1 MLRFANSIIML
12 LYMEF
17 LNTFSPEKIAA
28 LEELNL
34 KLLNKNPS
42 PNNNI
47 IFVYCPPKVG
57 STTLVSSIR
66 LSAAR
71 RFTVIHIHDETLFS
85 AISENKSMNKISVDD
100 IILYNKSLGKNVY
113 VIDIFRSPI
122 ERKIS
127 EFFEQL
133 SILHFNNSEKN
144 INLYNLDKVIYRF
157 NNLFPFLSNSDYFKE
172 RYGLFNIPETFNF
185 EKKYILCENNG
196 VKYIKLRLKD
206 AHLWGNILNEI
217 LGTPIAIVNDY
228 ETDKKPLADLFK
240 NFKNMYKVPE
250 NFFEDVK
257 NCSSLAYYYNNVER
271 EEYFNSWESKKTD
284 VFNSYTNEEY
294 VFYTQLCLEN
304 QSQNIIQV
312 EHYVDI
318 GCLCVACSLKRSK
331 LLSKALKGEKITEK
345 IIHNG
350 AVNEIKNVIDN
361 KNRIIQARVNR
372 VNALIQQRNARLN
385 RAPASGTRLV
395 KNNMKNIVNK

>member
-1 MLRFANSIIML
+1 
-12 LYMEF
+12 MEF

-66 LSAAR
+66 LSAAQ

-85 AISENKSMNKISVDD
+85 AISENKSMNKVSVDD

-127 EFFEQL
+127 EFFEQI
-133 SILHFNNSEKN
+133 SHLHFNNSEKN

-172 RYGLFNIPETFNF
+172 RYGLLNIPEAFNF

-206 AHLWGNILNEI
+206 SHLWGNILNEI
-217 LGTPIAIVNDY
+217 LGTPITIVNDY
-228 ETDKKPLADLFK
+228 ETDKKPIADLFK
-240 NFKNMYKVPE
+240 NFKDTYKVPE

-257 NCSSLAYYYNNVER
+257 NCSSLKYYYNDIER

-284 VFNSYTNEEY
+284 IFNSYTNEEY

-361 KNRIIQARVNR
+361 KNRIMQARVNR
-372 VNALIQQRNARLN
+372 INALIQQRNARLN
-385 RAPASGTRLV
+385 RPPASGTRLV

>member
-1 MLRFANSIIML
+1 
-12 LYMEF
+12 MEF
-17 LNTFSPEKIAA
+17 LNTFSQEKKVA
-28 LEELNL
+28 LEELNS

-47 IFVYCPPKVG
+47 IFAYCPPKVG

-85 AISENKSMNKISVDD
+85 AISDNENMNKISVDD

-127 EFFEQL
+127 EFFEQV
-133 SILHFNNSEKN
+133 SALHFNNSEKN

-172 RYGLFNIPETFNF
+172 RYGLSNIPETFNF
-185 EKKYILCENNG
+185 EKKYLLCENNG

-206 AHLWGNILNEI
+206 AHLWGNILTEI
-217 LGTPIAIVNDY
+217 LGTPITIVNDY
-228 ETDKKPLADLFK
+228 ETDKKSLADLFN
-240 NFKNMYKVPE
+240 NFKNAYKVPD
-250 NFFEDVK
+250 NFLESVK
-257 NCSSLAYYYNNVER
+257 NCSGLSYYYNDVER
-271 EEYFNSWESKKTD
+271 EEYFKSWESKKSES
-284 VFNSYTNEEY
+284 FNSYTHEEY
-294 VFYTQLCLEN
+294 VFYMQLCLEN

-312 EHYVDI
+312 EHYIDI
-318 GCLCVACSLKRSK
+318 GCLCVACSTKRSK
-331 LLSKALKGEKITEK
+331 LLSKALRGEKITEK

-350 AVNEIKNVIDN
+350 AVNEIKHVIDN
-361 KNRIIQARVNR
+361 KNRIMQARVNR
-372 VNALIQQRNARLN
+372 INALIQQRNARLN
-385 RAPASGTRLV
+385 RPPASGTRLV